1 MTVDYNAIRK
11 KDLQKGINYEKQ
23 SKIASIFTR
32 KWYDKCCQEFVVLD
46 FETTGLDK
54 VYDKIIEIAAIRYVN
69 GEEKEKYVTLV
80 NPQCSIPDEATAVHH
95 ITNSMVR
102 SAPLEKET
110 IPKLINFIGDSL
122 LVGHNVNFDVG
133 FLEIAAQRHGM
144 SVKYDYID
152 TLSVSKKMF
161 PGLPNYKLGTI
172 ANSLSFDTLRLH
184 RAEADVYVCAE
195 IIKITLDTLSCD
207 FEGTVKT
214 LKSTKKN
221 TAKSSS
227 NCVSKDEFLSKVQF
241 YKEQLEQSTY
251 SNTFQN
257 TSQPKKNKHIKIVL
271 CLFLGFF
278 GAHKFYEGKTRIGIL
293 YLLTCGLFGI
303 GWFVDLI
310 LILIK
315 E

>member
-1 MTVDYNAIRK
+1 MLNRYEQIR
-11 KDLQKGINYEKQ
+11 DADMRKGISYDKQ
-23 SKIASIFTR
+23 SKIASIFTH
-32 KWYDKCCQEFVVLD
+32 KWYDRCCKEFVVLD

-54 VYDKIIEIAAIRYVN
+54 VYDKIIEIAAIRYVD
-69 GEEKEKYVTLV
+69 GKETKKYVTLV
-80 NPQCSIPDEATAVHH
+80 NPQCSIPAEATAVHH

-102 SAPLEKET
+102 NAPLEKEA

-122 LVGHNVNFDVG
+122 VVGHNVNFDVG
-133 FLEIAAQRHGM
+133 FLEIAAQRHGL

-172 ANSLSFDTLRLH
+172 ANSLNFDTSKLH

-207 FEGTVKT
+207 FDETVKN
-214 LKSTKKN
+214 LKSTKSNTVKN
-221 TAKSSS
+221 KS
-227 NCVSKDEFLSKVQF
+227 NCVSEEEFLATVQF
-241 YKEQLEQSTY
+241 YKEQIEQE
-251 SNTFQN
+251 NHGNIVQK
-257 TSQPKKNKHIKIVL
+257 TSQPLKNKWIKFIL
-271 CLFLGFF
+271 CLFFGYL
-278 GAHKFYEGKTRIGIL
+278 GAHKFYEGKVGLGIL

>member
-1 MTVDYNAIRK
+1 MLNHYDEIRNSDIRK
-11 KDLQKGINYEKQ
+11 GISYDKQ

-32 KWYDKCCQEFVVLD
+32 KWYDKCCKEFVVLD

-54 VYDKIIEIAAIRYVN
+54 VYDKIIEIAAIRYVD
-69 GEEKEKYVTLV
+69 GEETEKYVTLV
-80 NPQCSIPDEATAVHH
+80 NPLCSIPAEATAVHH

-102 SAPLEKET
+102 SAPLEKEA
-110 IPKLINFIGDSL
+110 IPKLIRFIGDSL

-144 SVKYDYID
+144 NVKYNYID

-172 ANSLSFDTLRLH
+172 ADSLKFDTSKLH

-207 FEGTVKT
+207 FEETVKS
-214 LKSTKKN
+214 LRSTKSNPVK
-221 TAKSSS
+221 KSE
-227 NCVSKDEFLSKVQF
+227 NCVSEEEFLSTVQV
-241 YKEQLEQSTY
+241 YKEQIEQETY
-251 SNTFQN
+251 SNKFQKS
-257 TSQPKKNKHIKIVL
+257 SQPQKNKWIKLIL
-271 CLFLGFF
+271 CLFLGCF
-278 GAHKFYEGKTRIGIL
+278 GAHKFYEGKKGMGIL

-310 LILIK
+310 LILIEK
-315 E
+315 